1 MLIAKTIEDAD
12 ALLFKVKP
20 EEAAA
25 AAAAQKEEEKEE
37 EKEKETKKNVGDGG
51 EGAEGSGPSGTIQHE
66 GSGSDDVLD
75 DAFFKDCKSLP
86 PALHSLPVPSPTRN
100 DLAKAQVV

>member
-25 AAAAQKEEEKEE
+25 AAAAQKEE

-86 PALHSLPVPSPTRN
+86 PALHSLPVPSLTRN